1 MPLLPRAWFSNPI
14 ASGFLTGLRL
24 VVMAISGRRMSGFE
38 SWKGVLWKP
47 RILVCMVLS
56 FAVSRKCGLPGGP
69 HGSIFA
75 SCFTT
80 GGPLF
85 RWNPRAE
92 EGSAAEK
99 TFGELHYP
107 LLIH

>member
-24 VVMAISGRRMSGFE
+24 VVMAISGRRVSGFE

-56 FAVSRKCGLPGGP
+56 FSVCSQVAPMARYLPLVSQQVGLYLDGPQERERVLLLRKHLVN
-69 HGSIFA
+69 
-75 SCFTT
+75 FTT
-80 GGPLF
+80 H
-85 RWNPRAE
+85 
-92 EGSAAEK
+92 S
-99 TFGELHYP
+99 
-107 LLIH
+107 

>member
-14 ASGFLTGLRL
+14 ASDFLTGLRL
-24 VVMAISGRRMSGFE
+24 VVMAISGRRVSGFE

-47 RILVCMVLS
+47 RTLVYMVLS
-56 FAVSRKCGLPGGP
+56 FSVSRKCGLPGGP
-69 HGSIFA
+69 HGSVFA

-85 RWNPRAE
+85 RWTPRAG
-92 EGSAAEK
+92 EGSAGEK
-99 TFGELHYP
+99 TSGELHYP